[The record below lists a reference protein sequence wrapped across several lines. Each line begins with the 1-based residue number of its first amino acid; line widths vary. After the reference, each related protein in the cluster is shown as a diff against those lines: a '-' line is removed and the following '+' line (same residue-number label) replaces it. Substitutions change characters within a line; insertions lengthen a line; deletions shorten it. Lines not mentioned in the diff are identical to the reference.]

1 MRFNATSV
9 AGAAQ
14 PQRLHGLA
22 ADIDRAVAAASAAQT
37 PAAVAGVLAAY
48 REPDELLTPAQQ
60 AGNAEHYA
68 RHLLY
73 AHPLGRFSIVAL
85 AWQPGQCTPVH
96 GHFTWCA
103 YAVLRGAMQEEQNTI
118 GTRPASARW
127 PRAWVARAPGDC
139 VASLAGLDAIHRLRN
154 VGAGTAIS
162 LHVYGVEGDR
172 VATHVNRI
180 ARAA

>member
-22 ADIDRAVAAASAAQT
+22 ADIDRAVAAASTAQT
-37 PAAVAGVLAAY
+37 PAAV
-48 REPDELLTPAQQ
+48 

-103 YAVLRGAMQEEQNTI
+103 YAVLRGAMQEEQYDWDAA
-118 GTRPASARW
+118 GQCALATRV
-127 PRAWVARAPGDC
+127 VARAPGDC

>member
-22 ADIDRAVAAASAAQT
+22 ADIDRAVAAASTAQT

-103 YAVLRGAMQEEQNTI
+103 YAVLRGAMQEEQYDWDAA
-118 GTRPASARW
+118 GQCALATRV
-127 PRAWVARAPGDC
+127 VARAPGDC
-139 VASLAGLDAIHRLRN
+139 VA
-154 VGAGTAIS
+154 
-162 LHVYGVEGDR
+162 
-172 VATHVNRI
+172 
-180 ARAA
+180 

>member
-1 MRFNATSV
+1 M
-9 AGAAQ
+9 
-14 PQRLHGLA
+14 
-22 ADIDRAVAAASAAQT
+22 
-37 PAAVAGVLAAY
+37 
-48 REPDELLTPAQQ
+48 
-60 AGNAEHYA
+60 
-68 RHLLY
+68 
-73 AHPLGRFSIVAL
+73 AL

-103 YAVLRGAMQEEQNTI
+103 YAVLRGAMQEEQYDWDAA
-118 GTRPASARW
+118 GQCALATRV
-127 PRAWVARAPGDC
+127 VARAPGDC

>member
-22 ADIDRAVAAASAAQT
+22 ADIDRAVAAASTAQT

-103 YAVLRGAMQEEQNTI
+103 YAVLRGAMQEEQYDWDAA
-118 GTRPASARW
+118 GQCALATRV
-127 PRAWVARAPGDC
+127 VARAPGDC